1 MVAFIL
7 VHGTFATHASWV
19 KNGSPIRQTLEAIS
33 THCGQLAKF
42 EVVKWS
48 GKNRGVDRI
57 KASAEIARLTE
68 KITHSEPGEPIILI
82 GHSHGGSALAY
93 FLKAFPDLRPSIK
106 GCIFLSTPFVAMRLR
121 PQASALARAIGAAL
135 GVILF
140 FVTTALVG
148 YFCWKFKLER
158 GVAVSLISFS
168 FLFGSAAAIAVWTR
182 GSSWLKRSIEVDA
195 FKNRISDTQTANLP
209 QASFLFVRAS
219 GDEAAALLSASQF
232 VSWCMSNLAGLASA
246 VVVFAARE
254 LLRINKSGW
263 GRVLLMISAVILTVW
278 FLAITLIRLEFHS
291 WTWGDFV
298 GRGWDIGT
306 GYPVVDKFASY
317 LVLLLS
323 PFFVALVLGSFAY
336 SFLMLSSLTV
346 GAVAL
351 RLFGWMSI
359 KEAIFTDFSVEPLP
373 YGHYD
378 LIHIDW
384 SEQSPDE
391 IGLNHSR
398 TYLNP
403 VALDQ
408 IAKFV
413 SSTLRRV

>member
-1 MVAFIL
+1 MRRLIL
-7 VHGTFATHASWV
+7 
-19 KNGSPIRQTLEAIS
+19 
-33 THCGQLAKF
+33 
-42 EVVKWS
+42 
-48 GKNRGVDRI
+48 
-57 KASAEIARLTE
+57 
-68 KITHSEPGEPIILI
+68 
-82 GHSHGGSALAY
+82 
-93 FLKAFPDLRPSIK
+93 
-106 GCIFLSTPFVAMRLR
+106 
-121 PQASALARAIGAAL
+121 ASALARAIGSAL

-140 FVTTALVG
+140 FVMTALVG
-148 YFCWKFKLER
+148 YFCWKFKLGR
-158 GVAVSLISFS
+158 WVALSLISFS

-182 GSSWLKRSIEVDA
+182 GSSWLKRSIEADA

-246 VVVFAARE
+246 VVVFAARR
-254 LLRINKSGW
+254 LLRINKSAW

-278 FLAITLIRLEFHS
+278 FLAITVIGLEFHS

-306 GYPVVDKFASY
+306 GYPIADKFASY

-373 YGHYD
+373 YGRYD

-413 SSTLRRV
+413 ADALRRVPA